1 MTESSNP
8 KSSSSEAAEEAEAA
22 TSAGAVEATTSAAT
36 AETAGSAETAE
47 AAEAT
52 ANAGGAE
59 AAKAADAATTAGGV
73 TDEAKAG
80 APDRATAEATR
91 EAADEAKA
99 GAGAEPRR
107 APSRRALLGWGG
119 AGLALGA
126 AAAGGTAAA
135 LRVGSDASPSA
146 STGDAVPFHGAHQA
160 GIATPVQDRLHFASF
175 DVTTTDRAALV
186 KLLQEW
192 TAAAAA
198 MTAGHEVGAGAIS
211 ANEELPPDDTGEAL
225 GLKPSRLTL
234 TFGVGPGLFEKDGKD
249 RFGLKARRPQALIDL
264 PAFPGDNLDAARSG
278 GDLCVQ
284 ACADDPQVAVHAIR
298 NLARIGMGRVAIRWS
313 QLGFG
318 KTSSTTPDAQTPRN
332 MMGFKDGTRNIAG
345 DDTARLD
352 KHVWVGQKDGPDWM
366 VGGSY
371 LVARRIRMHIE
382 TWDRTSLAEQ
392 EDVFGRDKSEGAPV
406 GKQREHDEPLLKAMK
421 PDAHVRLAHPDSN
434 NGVTILRRGYSFTDG
449 TDGLGRLDA
458 GLFFIA
464 YQRDVR
470 DGFVP
475 LQTNLSRHDALNEY
489 IQHVGSAVF
498 AVPPGVRDKG
508 DWWGKALFV

>member
-1 MTESSNP
+1 MTDNTDNSSNTSNTGTAKASETP
-8 KSSSSEAAEEAEAA
+8 EAAQAA
-22 TSAGAVEATTSAAT
+22 ASA
-36 AETAGSAETAE
+36 
-47 AAEAT
+47 
-52 ANAGGAE
+52 
-59 AAKAADAATTAGGV
+59 K
-73 TDEAKAG
+73 
-80 APDRATAEATR
+80 
-91 EAADEAKA
+91 
-99 GAGAEPRR
+99 
-107 APSRRALLGWGG
+107 PSRRSVLGWGG

-126 AAAGGTAAA
+126 AAAGGTATA
-135 LRVGSDASPSA
+135 LRLGEDTAPAASA
-146 STGDAVPFHGAHQA
+146 GDAVPFLGEHQA
-160 GIATPVQDRLHFASF
+160 GIATPVQDRLHFAAF

-186 KLLQEW
+186 KMLQEW
-192 TAAAAA
+192 TAAAAR
-198 MTAGHEVGAGAIS
+198 MTAGHEVGEGAVQD
-211 ANEELPPDDTGEAL
+211 NDELPPDDTGEAL

-249 RFGLKARRPQALIDL
+249 RFGLKGRRPKALIDL

-298 NLARIGMGRVAIRWS
+298 NLARIGMGKVAIRWS

-345 DDTARLD
+345 TETDRLG
-352 KHVWVGQKDGPDWM
+352 KHVWVGEKDGPDWM

-392 EDVFGRDKSEGAPV
+392 EDVFGRDKAEGAPV
-406 GKQREHDEPLLKAMK
+406 GRQRERDEPLLKAMK

-464 YQRDVR
+464 YQKDVR

-475 LQTNLSRHDALNEY
+475 LQTNLSRNDALNEY
-489 IQHVGSAVF
+489 IQHVGSAIF

-508 DWWGKALFV
+508 DWWGKALFA